1 MARDGD
7 FPSESAGVQFGC
19 VLSDLFPFL
28 SVVARPGSMVNGS
41 MFASLV
47 RLGALLGLTVGNFV
61 ILAQVKWNQFH
72 LALDYDSI
80 ENDLA
85 HLRFPGM
92 KVVRLGFL

>member
-1 MARDGD
+1 MRA
-7 FPSESAGVQFGC
+7 
-19 VLSDLFPFL
+19 FL
-28 SVVARPGSMVNGS
+28 SLSLPFFGSMVNGS

-47 RLGALLGLTVGNFV
+47 GRGALLGLTVVNLL

>member
-1 MARDGD
+1 
-7 FPSESAGVQFGC
+7 
-19 VLSDLFPFL
+19 
-28 SVVARPGSMVNGS
+28 

-47 RLGALLGLTVGNFV
+47 GLGALLGLTVVNLL
-61 ILAQVKWNQFH
+61 ILAQVKWNKFH

-92 KVVRLGFL
+92 IVVRLGFL

>member
-28 SVVARPGSMVNGS
+28 SVVARPGSM
-41 MFASLV
+41 FASLV
-47 RLGALLGLTVGNFV
+47 RLGALLGLTMGNFV

>member
-1 MARDGD
+1 
-7 FPSESAGVQFGC
+7 
-19 VLSDLFPFL
+19 
-28 SVVARPGSMVNGS
+28 

-47 RLGALLGLTVGNFV
+47 GLGALLGLTVVNLL
-61 ILAQVKWNQFH
+61 ILAQVKWNKFH

-92 KVVRLGFL
+92 KVKSLGLVFFEFKIFGISRLCFCSYRCDPCL